1 MRQDQR
7 AFGQRLEHHRGDLFR
22 PGVPVHI
29 ARAPGRLDVMG
40 GVADYSGSLVL
51 EATIKDSTTAGVQLR
66 EDRRVRVV
74 SDIVREGR
82 VLTAE
87 TDLDSLLTDRD
98 AGYDGARAGLAELGL
113 GGWPSYVLG
122 AWSALWLEGLLAADA
137 PGASVFLRSTVP
149 IAVGVA
155 SSAALEVAAMSALV
169 SALGITLAPLDLARL
184 CQRVE
189 NLIAGAPCG
198 IMDQVACALGRAGAL
213 VIIRCQPHDVRGH
226 LALPSGLATFGIDS
240 SVEKHTSGSPYR
252 RARVAAFMGHRILS
266 RVLGESAGQG
276 YLANVTPEEF
286 RCLAGRLPG
295 RMRGSEFLELY
306 GGTDDAVTSVDPDVV
321 YSVRGCTEHPIY
333 ENRRVVRFI
342 ELLGRAEAGEAAR
355 IEAGALMYG
364 SHWSYT
370 HRCGLGHRD
379 VTRIVRLARALGPAG
394 GIYGAKI
401 TGGGAGG
408 TVALLARAD
417 AHDAVEGIAETYRR
431 ETGREAIVFAGTS
444 PGAVESGI
452 TLG

>member
-1 MRQDQR
+1 MREDLR
-7 AFGQRLEHHRGDLFR
+7 AFRQTLEQHRDDLFR
-22 PGVPVHI
+22 RGEPIHI

-51 EATIKDSTTAGVQLR
+51 EATIEDATIAGVQLR
-66 EDRRVRVV
+66 QDRRVRVV
-74 SDIVREGR
+74 SDIAREGR
-82 VLTAE
+82 VLTVEA
-87 TDLDSLLTDRD
+87 DLDSLLTDP
-98 AGYDGARAGLAELGL
+98 ALGYGAARARLIERGLA
-113 GGWPSYVLG
+113 GWPAYVLG
-122 AWSALWLEGLLAADA
+122 AWCALSIEGLLPPAV

-155 SSAALEVAAMSALV
+155 SSAALEVAATYALASALAV
-169 SALGITLAPLDLARL
+169 RLAPLDLARL

-198 IMDQVACALGRAGAL
+198 VMDQVACALGRAGAP
-213 VIIRCQPHDVRGH
+213 VIILCQPHDVRGH
-226 LALPSGLATFGIDS
+226 LVLPAGLATFGIDS

-266 RVLGESAGQG
+266 SLLGASAGDG
-276 YLANVTPEEF
+276 YLANVTPEGF
-286 RCLAGRLPG
+286 RSLADRLPA
-295 RMRGSEFLELY
+295 RMRGDEFLGRY
-306 GGTDDAVTSVDPDVV
+306 GGTDDPVTSVDPAVS

-333 ENRRVVRFI
+333 ENRRVARFI
-342 ELLGRAEAGEAAR
+342 ELLGAPEASEAAR

-370 HRCGLGHRD
+370 HRCSLGHRD
-379 VTRIVRLARALGPAG
+379 VTRIVRLARGLGPER

-408 TVALLARAD
+408 TVAILARAD
-417 AHDAVEGIAETYRR
+417 AHEAVEEIAETYRR
-431 ETGREAIVFAGTS
+431 ETGRDAIVFAGTS
-444 PGAVESGI
+444 PGAVQSGI